1 MKEKNLNAMLKGVGF
16 DVFIICTS
24 NESQAI
30 YWQER
35 LETVK
40 GDVIPEG
47 ATVLAVDEDWE
58 GGAGNA
64 LGTFYA
70 YEKACAKAAA
80 MGIKDIHARL
90 QAGAISIGMYHTAGK
105 GTRLAPLPGAE
116 NNNKPGVKLP
126 ALLKVGKTMRPMT
139 ILESVI
145 RQTGVYASSRKGR
158 LSVFWGDQIFI
169 PSVATEYVPKHH
181 IDILCFLGPLPSREV
196 WERDGLEKYGLIA
209 VNEYG
214 DAAQV
219 EKVTHGQAVEMLK
232 SLGNVKSVGP
242 SLGSFSISNV
252 ILDQFLEEFKTE
264 LKAKKGKFDTDPHL
278 WMPLSLD
285 ETSYVNLM
293 ETKGVKRQEAQS
305 HHRRMKKMLKEFI
318 DAGNTNGVTSPLKS
332 KDKNSTSSTATDKLG
347 LFGAVDVGT
356 EKYWW
361 DYGQLRLYHTN
372 VMRLRGTDAESVA
385 MRKFFKIS
393 STGEGE
399 ACRLGS
405 TAVGGA
411 LNSCVSKCDIMEGS
425 IQSSLLC
432 GVNAKHIDATDA
444 ILVNVTASGSI
455 VAPPGSIIYNV
466 AVEGDLKVAE
476 GEVLAGVFDVD
487 GTMCKLKSTT
497 TTDGGKEWKNV
508 VFGNSRSFEAN
519 YKTNLDTN
527 VTAVEVASQATHAKL
542 GRENSKNLDATE
554 SSSRMFREVALGVG
568 ILALVAG
575 IAMMAVAK
583 GKI

>member
-181 IDILCFLGPLPSREV
+181 IDILCFLGPLPHPLWTVHPPSPDARFPPIP
-196 WERDGLEKYGLIA
+196 LPLFLLPLIF
-209 VNEYG
+209 
-214 DAAQV
+214 AA
-219 EKVTHGQAVEMLK
+219 
-232 SLGNVKSVGP
+232 
-242 SLGSFSISNV
+242 
-252 ILDQFLEEFKTE
+252 
-264 LKAKKGKFDTDPHL
+264 
-278 WMPLSLD
+278 PLLP
-285 ETSYVNLM
+285 
-293 ETKGVKRQEAQS
+293 A
-305 HHRRMKKMLKEFI
+305 
-318 DAGNTNGVTSPLKS
+318 PL
-332 KDKNSTSSTATDKLG
+332 
-347 LFGAVDVGT
+347 
-356 EKYWW
+356 
-361 DYGQLRLYHTN
+361 H
-372 VMRLRGTDAESVA
+372 
-385 MRKFFKIS
+385 
-393 STGEGE
+393 STGGARGRP
-399 ACRLGS
+399 ACRR
-405 TAVGGA
+405 
-411 LNSCVSKCDIMEGS
+411 
-425 IQSSLLC
+425 LC
-432 GVNAKHIDATDA
+432 
-444 ILVNVTASGSI
+444 
-455 VAPPGSIIYNV
+455 
-466 AVEGDLKVAE
+466 
-476 GEVLAGVFDVD
+476 
-487 GTMCKLKSTT
+487 
-497 TTDGGKEWKNV
+497 
-508 VFGNSRSFEAN
+508 
-519 YKTNLDTN
+519 
-527 VTAVEVASQATHAKL
+527 
-542 GRENSKNLDATE
+542 
-554 SSSRMFREVALGVG
+554 
-568 ILALVAG
+568 
-575 IAMMAVAK
+575 
-583 GKI
+583 